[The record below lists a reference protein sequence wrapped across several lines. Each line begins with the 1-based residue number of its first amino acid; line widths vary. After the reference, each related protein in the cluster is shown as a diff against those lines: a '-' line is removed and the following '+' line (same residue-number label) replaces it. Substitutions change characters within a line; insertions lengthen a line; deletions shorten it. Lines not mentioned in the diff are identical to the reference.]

1 MCIYILNCTLSAS
14 SDFFL
19 QDLLI
24 HLCLHINLSD
34 SASDLPQDFRQILH
48 SNAASSSCMFLC
60 LVMLPCLRCS
70 IFPESAI
77 FVVWMPCRIAEGCTF
92 YGLDSLY
99 LPVQFS
105 IGTIL
110 EPLITMQQT
119 GVSKL
124 GTLKSK
130 VVSSLSPDLHRWHFY
145 GIHWYTLVYQHTT
158 KSIQIMV
165 WETSPETH
173 WLCQVHRL
181 HMRLDCVFW
190 CVLDSECLARSHHLA
205 HRQKRSAS
213 NVHITLISGLRRW
226 DNWGEW
232 TLTKNRHAES
242 ESAQCKSLAVSRL
255 AWFNF
260 IFTPTPSPRHKP
272 LLWYVYSAAYKPW
285 LKQSYIKQSV
295 FFKPDFAR
303 TTCEILQ
310 SLNDFDKSW
319 LLSLARASPHCDC
332 ICRKAFA
339 LHLLCPFRA
348 VELHPK
354 TDGIGS
360 VPG

>member
-1 MCIYILNCTLSAS
+1 MERPYNMNLMCIYIYILNCTLSAS

-92 YGLDSLY
+92 YRLDSLY

-110 EPLITMQQT
+110 EPLIMMQQT

-130 VVSSLSPDLHRWHFY
+130 VVSSLSPDLHR
-145 GIHWYTLVYQHTT
+145 
-158 KSIQIMV
+158 
-165 WETSPETH
+165 
-173 WLCQVHRL
+173 
-181 HMRLDCVFW
+181 
-190 CVLDSECLARSHHLA
+190 
-205 HRQKRSAS
+205 
-213 NVHITLISGLRRW
+213 
-226 DNWGEW
+226 
-232 TLTKNRHAES
+232 
-242 ESAQCKSLAVSRL
+242 
-255 AWFNF
+255 
-260 IFTPTPSPRHKP
+260 
-272 LLWYVYSAAYKPW
+272 
-285 LKQSYIKQSV
+285 
-295 FFKPDFAR
+295 
-303 TTCEILQ
+303 
-310 SLNDFDKSW
+310 
-319 LLSLARASPHCDC
+319 
-332 ICRKAFA
+332 
-339 LHLLCPFRA
+339 
-348 VELHPK
+348 
-354 TDGIGS
+354 
-360 VPG
+360 